1 MTARRWIAWGLFVV
15 VGAAGGFMVVRD
27 SPGNRTAWAL
37 VVAISGVAALGVGL
51 VRGLRYRDPAQTAT
65 TRPLASTVG
74 LAATERA
81 VYSRWVTNPVLALVG
96 VGVAAAMFAS
106 GRTLPMIGAGAWLYL
121 VAGVACVRVH
131 IDDRGVQVTAWP
143 LSRPRRSVPLDRV
156 RGARVVEVG
165 RHWWWG
171 LRWLATRRTWAFRVA
186 GRQALEVAID
196 NGESLLVTVPDAAV
210 AAGLLNDLVD
220 RMGPLA

>member
-1 MTARRWIAWGLFVV
+1 MTARGWRAWALCVAFEVV
-15 VGAAGGFMVVRD
+15 VGFMVVRD
-27 SPGNRTAWAL
+27 APGNRTAWAL
-37 VVAISGVAALGVGL
+37 AVIISGVAALGVGL
-51 VRGLRYRDPAQTAT
+51 LRGLRNRNPGQSAT
-65 TRPLASTVG
+65 TRPRAGTVG

-121 VAGVACVRVH
+121 VAGVACIRVH
-131 IDDRGVQVTAWP
+131 IDDRGVKVTAWP
-143 LSRPRRSVPLDRV
+143 FGRPQQSVPLDRV
-156 RGARVVEVG
+156 EGARVVEMG

-171 LRWLATRRTWAFRVA
+171 LRWLATRRTWAFRVS
-186 GRQALEVAID
+186 GRQGLEVAI
-196 NGESLLVTVPDAAV
+196 NSGESLLVAVPDAAV